1 MVSKNV
7 QKLENLCMSKGAS
20 LHYYDFVYRE
30 LSLRKVKN
38 CNKILVQNSDI
49 RGPIISNNPNICE
62 NLSNHLYIPVQEEN
76 EMAEEE
82 EEHDQPVETINLGNY
97 KESRRTSSSSQSSS
111 GKDLSSTSE
120 NMTTDIDRLYK
131 LVHELKEEDLN
142 NYRLVPDIK
151 R

>member
-1 MVSKNV
+1 MCK
-7 QKLENLCMSKGAS
+7 
-20 LHYYDFVYRE
+20 
-30 LSLRKVKN
+30 
-38 CNKILVQNSDI
+38 
-49 RGPIISNNPNICE
+49 

-82 EEHDQPVETINLGNY
+82 EEHDQPVESINLGNY

-151 R
+151 RWT